1 MSELITND
9 ETVLELADLMQKVIE
24 TSSPPPQMIAR
35 VKQAMRQ
42 AGSVS
47 VAKAEATLRDR
58 GLSIPELLT
67 SCDIHLA
74 SAIEDPTLDELD
86 SSHPVSVFRAENA
99 AIMSV
104 VERLRA
110 YINCPTGA
118 CSAENPPESAVSEIC
133 FSSTREALNEL
144 MGIDTHYARKEN
156 LLFSHLE
163 RYGIDGPSTVMWAK
177 DDEIR
182 EMLKEWEA
190 QIRDPELNRGKWA
203 TIRKELAEPTLSEVE
218 QMMQREEKILFLMTL
233 KTFDDEDW
241 RLVDESSSNFGW
253 CLIEPNESFKPRE
266 EDASAVSLPIAGA
279 KTKQDSSPLVE
290 GRITFPTGSLA
301 LNELQAI
308 FATMPFDTT
317 FIDFEDRVRFF
328 SEGDARVFVRP
339 KSVIGRKVQHCHP
352 PKSVHLVEQIL
363 DDFKSGKQDV
373 AEFWLEIKERFIHI
387 RYFAVRD
394 TEKTYL
400 GTLEV
405 SQDVTNIRNLEGQRK
420 LLVYDD

>member
-9 ETVLELADLMQKVIE
+9 ETVLELADLMQKVVE
-24 TSSPPPQMIAR
+24 ASDSPPQMVAR

-42 AGSVS
+42 AGPVS
-47 VAKAEATLRDR
+47 VAKAEAQLRDR
-58 GLSIPELLT
+58 GFTIPDLLV

-74 SAIEDPTLDELD
+74 SASEDPTLDELEP
-86 SSHPVSVFRAENA
+86 SHPVSIFRAENA

-104 VERLRA
+104 IERLRA

-118 CSAENPPESAVSEIC
+118 CSPENPPESSVSDIC

-144 MGIDTHYARKEN
+144 MAIDTHYARKEN

-182 EMLKEWEA
+182 GMLKEWEE
-190 QIRDPELNRGKWA
+190 QIRDPKLNRGKWA
-203 TIRKELAEPTLSEVE
+203 TIREELAEPTLAEVE
-218 QMMQREEKILFLMTL
+218 QMVQREEKILFPMTL
-233 KTFDDEDW
+233 KTFDDADW
-241 RLVDESSSNFGW
+241 QLVDESSSNFGW
-253 CLIEPNESFKPRE
+253 CLIDPKGTFKPRE
-266 EDASAVSLPIAGA
+266 EDETAVSLPIAGNNNE
-279 KTKQDSSPLVE
+279 TEKQSSMD
-290 GRITFPTGSLA
+290 GRITFPTGSLS
-301 LNELQAI
+301 LSELQAI

-317 FIDFEDRVRFF
+317 FIDSDDRVRFF
-328 SEGDARVFVRP
+328 SEGDARIFVRP

-363 DDFKSGKQDV
+363 EDFKSGAQDV
-373 AEFWLEIKERFIHI
+373 AEFWLEIKERFLHI

-394 TEKTYL
+394 DQKLYL

-405 SQDVTNIRNLEGQRK
+405 SQDITNIRKLEGERK
-420 LLVYDD
+420 LLVYDN